1 MPRFN
6 IDFYA
11 VKVNEKFFDAKLKK
25 VVNMISSGCL
35 FDDKIIAEQSIKQF
49 IKDHDKDDQIHTAK
63 VAVIRLSCSAQ
74 Y

>member
-11 VKVNEKFFDAKLKK
+11 VKVNENFFDAKTKTI
-25 VVNMISSGCL
+25 VNLITSGCL

-49 IKDHDKDDQIHTAK
+49 IKNHEKDNVIHSAK
-63 VAVIRLSCSAQ
+63 ISVIRLSCAAQ